1 MRRALISDIH
11 GNLEALDAV
20 LTDIAGQRIK
30 EIFCLGDL
38 VAYGPNPCECIDR
51 VMANCRVTL
60 LGNHDQAVLSDL
72 MRLKGPN
79 DGATLSTWTQLS
91 ASSAILASTCSFA
104 SSAAA
109 WTWKQLNDPCDR
121 SRNEVRKAFLS
132 HLPCTY
138 EIGPYQFVH
147 GSLRNPL
154 SEYVFP
160 EDIYNRRKME
170 RLFALVGHYCFH
182 GHTHIPGV
190 TTGSFKYLAPADIND
205 EYQLGEEK
213 LMINVGSVGHPR
225 DGDNRACYVI
235 LDDGPNE
242 DVDDSTDED
251 GMPVRS
257 PGITYRRVPYD
268 FETTIRK
275 INDRGLS

>member
-20 LTDIAGQRIK
+20 HTDIAGQRIN

-51 VMANCRVTL
+51 VMANCQVTL

-72 MRLKGPN
+72 M
-79 DGATLSTWTQLS
+79 
-91 ASSAILASTCSFA
+91 SSAILASTCSYA
-104 SSAAA
+104 SCAAA
-109 WTWKQLNDPCDR
+109 WTWKQLNDPRDL

-132 HLPCTY
+132 HLPRTY
-138 EIGPYQFVH
+138 EIGPYRFVH

-190 TTGSFKYLAPADIND
+190 ITGSFEYLAPGEIND
-205 EYQLGEEK
+205 EYELGEEK

-225 DGDNRACYVI
+225 DRDQMACYVI

-242 DVDDSTDED
+242 DVVDSTDED
-251 GMPVRS
+251 EMPVRS
-257 PGITYRRVPYD
+257 PAITYRRVPYD

-275 INDRGLS
+275 INEMGLS